1 MYRAPNGMR
10 LHDIHMQMVPGKIDR
25 LWITHGADILW
36 IPMPNTSFN
45 PLNDLNFRY
54 THEAEVITGWFTL
67 GFLDVSKFFKS
78 LKLYS
83 ESLSGTSQ
91 YIGVDYQ
98 TETGTLVSGW
108 TAISDDF
115 DTSPY
120 QEVLISSSYNVTGR
134 RIRFRYRLYTDDN
147 TKTPVIRATVLDTLM
162 RFPVKYMY
170 SMNIRLEDYPAS
182 HVGRKDYLTTV
193 EDITSQLE
201 TWSDAPTILTFR
213 CVFSPYDNKR
223 VVLEPLSMN
232 PTEVD
237 TETQNEKHLANLTL
251 LEV

>member
-1 MYRAPNGMR
+1 MISALIGRRLPDNRKGYPIALLSYPSRIIAAIDSGDIPVSGLSPTYKSYYSSVLVRRESGWHEMYRAPNGMR

-25 LWITHGADILW
+25 LWITHGANIRGYPCR
-36 IPMPNTSFN
+36 IPVQPIKR
-45 PLNDLNFRY
+45 LNFQY

-98 TETGTLVSGW
+98 TEMGTLVSGW

-120 QEVLISSSYNVTGR
+120 QEVLISSS
-134 RIRFRYRLYTDDN
+134 
-147 TKTPVIRATVLDTLM
+147 
-162 RFPVKYMY
+162 
-170 SMNIRLEDYPAS
+170 
-182 HVGRKDYLTTV
+182 
-193 EDITSQLE
+193 IT
-201 TWSDAPTILTFR
+201 
-213 CVFSPYDNKR
+213 
-223 VVLEPLSMN
+223 
-232 PTEVD
+232 
-237 TETQNEKHLANLTL
+237 
-251 LEV
+251 